1 MSAVRLTF
9 LSAFALAA
17 GLTAGALA
25 SEVKGPVHIT
35 GSGVEM
41 LEPGEWEASSGR
53 FAAAEAARD
62 AHDEAS
68 AAIREA
74 ISEGR
79 AAAREAQR
87 EARAAA
93 REAHEIASEAAREA
107 RAHARAA
114 MDEAMAEVRAATG
127 HLRLNIRYTVDAQDG
142 VRLDLVHAAHQLAA
156 AEAGDF
162 AGTVI
167 VRNGEMRCAAPSDI
181 VGCKPL
187 GEADK
192 VRLTKTLRAALEA
205 AANAMRAA
213 QAGLGAAPRAEA
225 QE

>member
-35 GSGVEM
+35 GNGVEM

-62 AHDEAS
+62 VHDEAS

-79 AAAREAQR
+79 AAAREAQ
-87 EARAAA
+87 
-93 REAHEIASEAAREA
+93 REA

-167 VRNGEMRCAAPSDI
+167 VRNGEMRCAAPADLA
-181 VGCKPL
+181 GCTPL

-192 VRLTKTLRAALEA
+192 ARLTKTLRAALEA